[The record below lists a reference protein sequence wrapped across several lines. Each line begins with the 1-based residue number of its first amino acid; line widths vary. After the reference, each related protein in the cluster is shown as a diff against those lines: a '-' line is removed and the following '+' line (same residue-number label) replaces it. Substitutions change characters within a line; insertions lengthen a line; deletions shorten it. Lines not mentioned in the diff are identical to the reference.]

1 MCTIK
6 RNDENKL
13 KHKLPNLASWDND
26 IKRAVVAAT
35 NEFFLIF
42 FSRKTINIFFIY
54 LLAPFIV
61 QILRADPKF

>member
-26 IKRAVVAAT
+26 NKRAVVAAT
-35 NEFFLIF
+35 NESPPEKPLIYFLF
-42 FSRKTINIFFIY
+42 TS
-54 LLAPFIV
+54 
-61 QILRADPKF
+61 